1 MISIKC
7 KIKNQIDVADYIRQ
21 FNNVKR
27 FAYNRFLEKKNL
39 SEVYHLSCKIL
50 NNCEL
55 LDASFRESAVLKAK
69 EIYDINGDKKIIFGG
84 KSCFNKLKYKKES
97 SKPLQRNVSF
107 YSQGRALFKGNRKFN
122 FDLENNKVVFKPERK
137 VKIEI
142 EFEEV
147 SKNQKKLLK
156 KAQYLSQRKEFPIS
170 VQVSET
176 YITFIIDE
184 CILQNKDYKPIKNR
198 ILALDSNPEN
208 IGLSVIDWI
217 DTDTKTIIHKE
228 VIDLKELRD
237 LSTNKKHHE
246 ILSVSQRIAKLAKHY
261 QCEVVCFEK
270 LIINPKDNGKGKLYN
285 RLVNNNWNRIK
296 FFRNLIKWCNIF
308 GIATQK
314 AFPEFSSFIG
324 QLTNEH
330 DVDMIAASIEI
341 SRRGFLFYNHYV
353 AKRISSVNGGKV
365 NIVYPEF
372 NVSSLPTHWK
382 KMVENDE
389 ALNSWKKLYYHLKK
403 SKLSYRYSLKDW
415 KQSKEFL
422 RHKSRKSNVFL
433 YLG

>member
-27 FAYNRFLEKKNL
+27 FAYNRFLEKKSL
-39 SEVYHLSCKIL
+39 SEVYHLSCKTL

-55 LDASFRESAVLKAK
+55 LDASFREAAVLKAK
-69 EIYDINGDKKIIFGG
+69 EIYDTSGDNKVIFGG
-84 KSCFNKLKYKKES
+84 RSNFNKLKYKKES
-97 SKPLQRNVSF
+97 AKPLRRNVSF
-107 YSQGRALFKGNRKFN
+107 YSQGRANFKGNRKFN

-142 EFEEV
+142 KFEEV

-156 KAQYLSQRKEFPIS
+156 KAQYLSQRKELSIS

-176 YITFIIDE
+176 HIIFAIDE
-184 CILQNKDYKPIKNR
+184 SILQNQNYKPIKNR

-208 IGLSVIDWI
+208 IGLSIIDWI
-217 DTDTKTIIHKE
+217 DPDTKTIIHKE
-228 VIDLKELRD
+228 VIDLKGLRD

-261 QCEVVCFEK
+261 QCEIVCFEK
-270 LIINPKDNGKGKLYN
+270 LNIKPKDNGKGKLYN

-296 FFRNLIKWCNIF
+296 FFQNLTKWCNIF
-308 GIATQK
+308 GIATQEV
-314 AFPEFSSFIG
+314 ASEFSSFIG

-353 AKRISSVNGGKV
+353 AKRISSVNNEKV

-372 NVSSLPTHWK
+372 NVSSLPTRWK
-382 KMVENDE
+382 KMVQDDD
-389 ALNSWKKLYYHLKK
+389 ALGSWKKLYYHLKK
-403 SKLSYRYSLKDW
+403 SETSYRFSLKDW

-433 YLG
+433 YFG

>member
-7 KIKNQIDVADYIRQ
+7 KIKNKIDVADYIRQ

-39 SEVYHLSCKIL
+39 SEVYHLSCKTL

-69 EIYDINGDKKIIFGG
+69 EIYDTSGDKKVIFGG
-84 KSCFNKLKYKKES
+84 KSNFNKLKYKKES
-97 SKPLQRNVSF
+97 AKPLQRNVSF
-107 YSQGRALFKGNRKFN
+107 YSQGRANFKGNRKFN
-122 FDLENNKVVFKPERK
+122 FDLENNRVVFKPEKK

-142 EFEEV
+142 LFEGV
-147 SKNQKKLLK
+147 SKNQNKLFK
-156 KAQYLSQRKEFPIS
+156 KAQLLSQQKQLPIS
-170 VQVSET
+170 IQVSET
-176 YITFIIDE
+176 HITFSIDE
-184 CILQNKDYKPIKNR
+184 SILQENNHKPIKNR

-208 IGLSVIDWI
+208 IGISVIDWI
-217 DTDTKTIIHKE
+217 DTDTKTIVHKE

-246 ILSVSQRIAKLAKHY
+246 IFSVSQRIAKLAKHY
-261 QCEVVCFEK
+261 QCELVCFEK
-270 LIINPKDNGKGKLYN
+270 LSIKPKDNGKGKLYN

-296 FFRNLIKWCNIF
+296 FFQNLTKWCNIF
-308 GIATQK
+308 GIKTQEI
-314 AFPEFSSFIG
+314 AAEFSSFIG
-324 QLTNEH
+324 QLTNDSEP
-330 DVDMIAASIEI
+330 DMIAASIEI

-353 AKRISSVNGGKV
+353 AKRISSVNGEKV

-382 KMVENDE
+382 KMVEDDDT
-389 ALNSWKKLYYHLKK
+389 LNSWKKLYYHLKK
-403 SKLSYRYSLKDW
+403 SKLSYRFFLKDW

>member
-7 KIKNQIDVADYIRQ
+7 KIKNQIDVTDYIRQ

-27 FAYNRFLEKKNL
+27 FAYNRFLEKKSL
-39 SEVYHLSCKIL
+39 SEVYHLSCKTL

-69 EIYDINGDKKIIFGG
+69 EIYDLNGDKKVIFGG
-84 KSCFNKLKYKKES
+84 RSSFKKLKYKKDS
-97 SKPLQRNVSF
+97 AKPLQKNVSF
-107 YSQGRALFKGNRKFN
+107 YSQGRANFKGNRKFN
-122 FDLENNKVVFKPERK
+122 FDLDNNRVVFKPEKK

-142 EFEEV
+142 IFEEV
-147 SKNQKKLLK
+147 SKNQKKLFK
-156 KAQYLSQRKEFPIS
+156 KAQLLSQEKQLPIS

-176 YITFIIDE
+176 HITFSIDE
-184 CILQNKDYKPIKNR
+184 SILQENCHNPIKNR
-198 ILALDSNPEN
+198 VLALDSNPEN
-208 IGLSVIDWI
+208 IGISVIDWI

-237 LSTNKKHHE
+237 LSVDKKHHE
-246 ILSVSQRIAKLAKHY
+246 IFSISQRIAKLAKHY
-261 QCEVVCFEK
+261 QCELVCFEK
-270 LIINPKDNGKGKLYN
+270 LTIKSKDNGKGKLYN

-296 FFRNLIKWCNIF
+296 FFQNLIKWCNIF
-308 GIATQK
+308 GIKTQEV
-314 AFPEFSSFIG
+314 AAEFSSFIG
-324 QLTNEH
+324 QLTNDSEP
-330 DVDMIAASIEI
+330 DMIAASIEI
-341 SRRGFLFYNHYV
+341 SRRGFLFYDHYV

-382 KMVENDE
+382 KMVENDDT
-389 ALNSWKKLYYHLKK
+389 LNSWKKLYYHLKK

-422 RHKSRKSNVFL
+422 RHKSRKSNIFL
-433 YLG
+433 YFG

>member
-1 MISIKC
+1 MVSIKC
-7 KIKNQIDVADYIRQ
+7 KIINNIQIDDYVRQ

-27 FAYNRFLEKKNL
+27 FAYNRFKDGYGFSQINKLTKK
-39 SEVYHLSCKIL
+39 L
-50 NNCEL
+50 NNLDL
-55 LDASFRESAVLKAK
+55 LDASIIEGAMMKAK
-69 EIYDINGDKKIIFGG
+69 EVYDRNGDKKVIFGG
-84 KSCFNKLKYKKES
+84 KSNFNKLKYNKES
-97 SKPLQRNVSF
+97 AKPLNKNVNLWIAGKSN
-107 YSQGRALFKGNRKFN
+107 QHGNRKFN
-122 FDLENNKVVFKPERK
+122 FDFENNTVVFKPNRK
-137 VKIEI
+137 NKIPIIFQEP
-142 EFEEV
+142 

-156 KAQYLSQRKEFPIS
+156 KAQELTKLNQVSIS
-170 VQVSET
+170 VTLSKEYVTFTLEENIISENN
-176 YITFIIDE
+176 F
-184 CILQNKDYKPIKNR
+184 KPIKNR
-198 ILALDSNPEN
+198 VLALDSNPEN
-208 IGLSVIDWI
+208 IGISVIDWT

-237 LSTNKKHHE
+237 LSADKKHHE
-246 ILSVSQRIAKLAKHY
+246 IFGVSQRIAKLAKHY
-261 QCEVVCFEK
+261 ECELVCFEK
-270 LIINPKDNGKGKLYN
+270 LSIESKDNGKGKLYN

-296 FFRNLIKWCNIF
+296 FFQNLTKWCNIF
-308 GIATQK
+308 GIKTQEV
-314 AFPEFSSFIG
+314 AAEFSSFIG

-330 DVDMIAASIEI
+330 DVDMVAASIEI

-372 NVSSLPTHWK
+372 NVSSLSTHWK

-403 SKLSYRYSLKDW
+403 SKTSYRFSLKDW

-433 YLG
+433 YFG